1 MTVPPAS
8 NRTSYT
14 FVLEDS
20 LRVLGTL
27 LNSFCVLLSF
37 IGGHLLF
44 TDAKIRFFTEIVN
57 LTPYK

>member
-1 MTVPPAS
+1 
-8 NRTSYT
+8 
-14 FVLEDS
+14 LEDS